1 MAEMTLVMI
10 AGRDP
15 LVLEGSASH
24 LTVWQCLGAIN
35 RWRADKTAISSSSS
49 SMAGRSKWIARFTSG
64 LETCFKTIPSKAASK
79 ERENVIV
86 WAREY
91 VKVKVR
97 TVECADENDNQSR

>member
-1 MAEMTLVMI
+1 MAEKTLVII

-24 LTVWQCLGAIN
+24 LTVWQCLGTII
-35 RWRADKTAISSSSS
+35 RWRADKIAISSSSS
-49 SMAGRSKWIARFTSG
+49 SMAGRSKWIACFTSD
-64 LETCFKTIPSKAASK
+64 LDTCFKTIPSEAASN
-79 ERENVIV
+79 ERENVLA

-97 TVECADENDNQSR
+97 IVECADEHDN

>member
-1 MAEMTLVMI
+1 MAEKTLVII

-35 RWRADKTAISSSSS
+35 RWRADKTTISSSSS
-49 SMAGRSKWIARFTSG
+49 SMAGHSKWIVHFTSN
-64 LETCFKTIPSKAASK
+64 LDTCFKTIPSEATSK
-79 ERENVIV
+79 ERENALV

-97 TVECADENDNQSR
+97 IVECADENDN